1 MKVYLNV
8 DQRNYSQCSTSSS
21 TEVST
26 PLSPTTPLLRH
37 ATHLHDLLISF
48 LGEIVSTIFLIVFI
62 VFVAIIKIAIHIVVA
77 CRIVYRGL
85 HHRETTR
92 TYATSFSGLEE
103 QEESGGVRLSLSD
116 LQNFSSFKYDTGE
129 PTQKCIVCLERFVE
143 GEICR
148 SLPRCNHVFHA
159 RCVDSWLIQV
169 PSCPLCRRIVVKPGV
184 DQLLLADSS
193 GSSA

>member
-1 MKVYLNV
+1 MK
-8 DQRNYSQCSTSSS
+8 RKRSSHAKQS
-21 TEVST
+21 NCLVESRRAST
-26 PLSPTTPLLRH
+26 PGTL
-37 ATHLHDLLISF
+37 
-48 LGEIVSTIFLIVFI
+48 
-62 VFVAIIKIAIHIVVA
+62 
-77 CRIVYRGL
+77 IVYRGL

-103 QEESGGVRLSLSD
+103 QEESGGIRLSLSD

-159 RCVDSWLIQV
+159 SCVDS
-169 PSCPLCRRIVVKPGV
+169 
-184 DQLLLADSS
+184 SS
-193 GSSA
+193 LMPTLSTNRC